1 MTRDAWFAPLRVLS
15 CPEIFWSWWR
25 IIIAKSGNTASIKFV
40 CRSRLWFGCGF
51 SLFVWIGVFDKNS
64 LHFQDQM
71 VFLVRKISFVYQ
83 LLQHV
88 ANWSLTSL
96 QQSFLVRLLLDIQG
110 FFTSNTSLAYC
121 LILQVG
127 GFSEPMRTVTSK
139 SSTLVTCPL
148 KFLFFKVIFEGL
160 VFPAWCWFDASCF
173 VDFQKSP
180 SSHLIWHRT
189 KDFSYF
195 IGTSFSDPKPGRCTY
210 TNQSSSLGPLGLKLS
225 HTSN

>member
-15 CPEIFWSWWR
+15 CPEIFLSWLKNARIFWR

-51 SLFVWIGVFDKNS
+51 SLFVWIGVFDENS

-71 VFLVRKISFVYQ
+71 VLLVRKISFVYQ
-83 LLQHV
+83 LLQHA

-96 QQSFLVRLLLDIQG
+96 QQSLVRLLLGIQG
-110 FFTSNTSLAYC
+110 FFFTSNTSLAYC

-139 SSTLVTCPL
+139 SSTLITCPL
-148 KFLFFKVIFEGL
+148 KLLFFKVIFEGL
-160 VFPAWCWFDASCF
+160 VFPAWPWWCKVVSMQ
-173 VDFQKSP
+173 VVS
-180 SSHLIWHRT
+180 
-189 KDFSYF
+189 
-195 IGTSFSDPKPGRCTY
+195 
-210 TNQSSSLGPLGLKLS
+210 
-225 HTSN
+225 